1 MNHNYNMYAATNPP
15 TTNTMHQQIVSTT
28 TIRPSSPK
36 EHSPTTQHP
45 KARRAQQ
52 HQQDGT
58 VPLNRW
64 LDIESHSMYFM
75 LEQDELILRR
85 TTVAYGIV
93 ELLRSAK
100 VSVHGVSAK
109 NLQGACVI
117 DNFGVSLAGKF
128 NKEDED
134 SDRIVGVEMLT
145 PSSSLRM
152 ITPFFTRGEFFGDE
166 SKGKF
171 FIVSNYHYACDC
183 TVR

>member
-1 MNHNYNMYAATNPP
+1 
-15 TTNTMHQQIVSTT
+15 
-28 TIRPSSPK
+28 
-36 EHSPTTQHP
+36 
-45 KARRAQQ
+45 
-52 HQQDGT
+52 
-58 VPLNRW
+58 
-64 LDIESHSMYFM
+64 MYFM

-109 NLQGACVI
+109 NLQGVCVI

-152 ITPFFTRGEFFGDE
+152 ITPFFTRGKFFGDE

-171 FIVSNYHYACDC
+171 YCIQLSYACDC